1 MAMTAPQRLPLA
13 ALPTPL
19 QLRPDLGAALGRGPV
34 WVKRD
39 DLTGYAWGGNKIRT
53 IEYLLGD
60 ATARNCD
67 IVVLCGG
74 ATSNFAALMAAAS
87 TAQGLDVV
95 QVSYGVEPDPKPVA
109 LLAGEAAGARLHYTG
124 STDRSTMEV
133 AAAALVDDL
142 RAQGRRPSLVP
153 RGGATVIGALGYAH
167 AAGEVRHQLR
177 QAGVGALT
185 LIISVG
191 SGGSIAGL
199 LAGFLFDFEGD
210 GDESPLDIELIG
222 VSVSRP
228 PEALMDD
235 IATKAQACGQD
246 RPRLANLRCRWEL
259 VDGRRGG
266 FNQYDADEAA
276 FIDELMRRSGLLI
289 DTTYN
294 GKALR
299 WLHEQPPQDNR
310 PILYWHTGGALA
322 VADRLANP
330 RQPVSDLQ
338 ETK

>member
-1 MAMTAPQRLPLA
+1 MTISSTRKLVGVTLA
-13 ALPTPL
+13 AGLIVAL
-19 QLRPDLGAALGRGPV
+19 AGCGAAPEATTPTNGGKTAVAGFKPCIVSDDGGWNDKSFNESAKNGIDKASQELG
-34 WVKRD
+34 VKSLELESSAESD
-39 DLTGYAWGGNKIRT
+39 YAPNL
-53 IEYLLGD
+53 EN
-60 ATARNCD
+60 AVSQNC
-67 IVVLCGG
+67 
-74 ATSNFAALMAAAS
+74 
-87 TAQGLDVV
+87 
-95 QVSYGVEPDPKPVA
+95 
-109 LLAGEAAGARLHYTG
+109 
-124 STDRSTMEV
+124 
-133 AAAALVDDL
+133 
-142 RAQGRRPSLVP
+142 
-153 RGGATVIGALGYAH
+153 
-167 AAGEVRHQLR
+167 
-177 QAGVGALT
+177 T

-299 WLHEQPPQDNR
+299 WLYEQPPKDDR

-322 VADRLANP
+322 AADRLANP

-338 ETK
+338 ETT